1 MVPATPPAKMEPRIN
16 LVFSVL
22 GLKVQNID
30 LSESFREKFRAY
42 VGKYLR
48 TLARF
53 PFFFFLKKKI
63 NFNFYFQEQ
72 IEIFLLYKFNL
83 I

>member
-1 MVPATPPAKMEPRIN
+1 

-53 PFFFFLKKKI
+53 PFFFFFFKKKI
-63 NFNFYFQEQ
+63 
-72 IEIFLLYKFNL
+72 
-83 I
+83 